1 MKSDQDFL
9 SHLESYRD
17 LFIQRFHSWGSS
29 ELPVSKDRRSK
40 TAASREEEIGIQGF
54 VEWLKQIPESYL
66 VRDLAELRFEVQ
78 FVRDQLAPIQ
88 PDRDSLPSIE
98 RGRKSIA
105 ILMERI
111 RAIEEELS
119 IRHRVKT
126 GK

>member
-1 MKSDQDFL
+1 
-9 SHLESYRD
+9 
-17 LFIQRFHSWGSS
+17 
-29 ELPVSKDRRSK
+29 LPVSKDRRSK